1 MNEDFMIML
10 IRVLICIA
18 FGVGEITEN
27 GAVIYETF

>member
-18 FGVGEITEN
+18 FGEITEN
-27 GAVIYETF
+27 GAVIYEAF